1 MNVSQEVKATLIA
14 LDIVRIIQI
23 LKQTIGRRARR
34 IIQRVAPTPEATE
47 ELRKEIEALKADR
60 DELQSYQDDILDRLA
75 DAEDDIVNLDLR
87 IDKLEVSIRDLRH
100 AFDCLSSKEEP
111 TEGEVSEEDDS

>member
-1 MNVSQEVKATLIA
+1 MSQEVKATVVA
-14 LDIVRIIQI
+14 SDIDRIIQI

-75 DAEDDIVNLDLR
+75 DAEDDLVNLDLR
-87 IDKLEVSIRDLRH
+87 IDKLEVSITDLQH
-100 AFDCLSSKEEP
+100 ALNRLSSKEQT
-111 TEGEVSEEDDS
+111 TEVEVSEEDDS

>member
-1 MNVSQEVKATLIA
+1 VSTVLE
-14 LDIVRIIQI
+14 LDLDRIIQI
-23 LKQTIGRRARR
+23 LKQTFGRRARL
-34 IIQRVAPTPEATE
+34 IIQREVQTSEATD

-87 IDKLEVSIRDLRH
+87 IDKLEVSIQDLRH
-100 AFDCLSSKEEP
+100 AFDCLSSKEQT
-111 TEGEVSEEDDS
+111 TESEVSEEDDS